1 MLGTALPIWGSGN
14 ADVYPVLTGN
24 GVAYS
29 INIAVGPEI
38 FLFSSTAATKDDLT
52 WE

>member
-1 MLGTALPIWGSGN
+1 MLGLALPIWGSGN

-24 GVAYS
+24 GVVHS
-29 INIAVGPEI
+29 INIAVRLEI
-38 FLFSSTAATKDDLT
+38 FLFSSTAATKNDLT